1 MCEFDTFHKMGMLLI
16 LISVFLCLN
25 NPPGLYLLWII
36 TCKCSIYILHFLM
49 F

>member
-1 MCEFDTFHKMGMLLI
+1 MWEVGTFHKMGMLLV

-36 TCKCSIYILHFLM
+36 TCKCLIYILNFLKL
-49 F
+49 